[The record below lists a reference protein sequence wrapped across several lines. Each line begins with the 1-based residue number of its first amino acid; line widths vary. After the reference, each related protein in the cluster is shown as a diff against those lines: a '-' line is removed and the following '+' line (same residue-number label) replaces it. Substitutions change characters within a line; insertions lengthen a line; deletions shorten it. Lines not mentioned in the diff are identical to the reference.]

1 LIPDQSQVE
10 AAENPAKPGRPSG
23 LAATFRS
30 LRHRNYRL
38 YFFGQLISLIGTW
51 MQTTAVTWLAFKLT
65 QQSSWSALVGTATIF
80 PTFIFGAWGGV
91 LADRWPKRSLI
102 FATQS
107 LFLLLALLLAGL
119 ALGGIITPWQLLL
132 VTLAGGVVQAI
143 DLPARLSFV
152 MDMAGREDLM
162 NAVAL
167 NSLLF
172 NVARALGPALAG
184 LLLYLLD
191 PWACFLA
198 NAISYLAVL
207 WALAFMNISGHPGVV
222 TDRGSKPALL
232 GRLSR
237 LPRQPALLFLYM
249 VTAGRSLFSWP
260 FHIARNWLRALL
272 AGFGYLSRQPALLFL
287 VLLATTT
294 SLFGWP
300 FRILLPALSEHQ
312 LAAGDRGYSFML
324 SATGL
329 GALAAAWT
337 VATFGSIGHS
347 RLMITLGVCIIS
359 GSLVALSCAGSL
371 ASAAAAC
378 ALLGYGLILF
388 LSTSQSVV
396 QLSTTDH
403 NRGRIMGIWAM
414 TQSGAVPLGDIL
426 AGPAAD
432 IGGSV
437 RLVLGTEGLACAGAA
452 LALLGLFRWRQSVS
466 DRAALVT
473 GDTEVVPA
481 LTILPQGGQE
491 L

>member
-1 LIPDQSQVE
+1 MPGSGTKPAQFAFPHQISTSAVNEEE
-10 AAENPAKPGRPSG
+10 ASENPARPARLGR
-23 LAATFRS
+23 LAVTFRS
-30 LRHRNYRL
+30 LKHRNYRL

-80 PTFIFGAWGGV
+80 PTFILGAWGGM

-102 FATQS
+102 FVTQS

-119 ALGGIITPWQLLL
+119 TLGGIITPWQLLL
-132 VTLAGGVVQAI
+132 VTLAGGIVQAI
-143 DLPARLSFV
+143 DLPARLAFV

-172 NVARALGPALAG
+172 NVARVLGPALAG
-184 LLLYLLD
+184 LVLYWFE
-191 PWACFLA
+191 PWICFLA

-207 WALAFMNISGHPGVV
+207 WALAFMTISGSGRASGKPG
-222 TDRGSKPALL
+222 G
-232 GRLSR
+232 
-237 LPRQPALLFLYM
+237 
-249 VTAGRSLFSWP
+249 
-260 FHIARNWLRALL
+260 LRALL
-272 AGFGYLSRQPALLFL
+272 GGFSYLPRQPALLFL

-300 FRILLPALSEHQ
+300 FRILLPALSEHV

-337 VATFGSIGHS
+337 VATFGSTARS
-347 RLMITLGVCIIS
+347 RRLIATGVGIIS
-359 GSLVALSCAGSL
+359 AGLVALALAGSL
-371 ASAAAAC
+371 LTAAAAC
-378 ALLGYGLILF
+378 ACIGYGLILF

-396 QLSTTDH
+396 QLSSPDE

-432 IGGSV
+432 LGGSV
-437 RLVLGTEGLACAGAA
+437 RLVLSVEGLACAAA
-452 LALLGLFRWRQSVS
+452 GLGLWGLFRWRSSSTEKDSSPADNPESVS
-466 DRAALVT
+466 V
-473 GDTEVVPA
+473 
-481 LTILPQGGQE
+481 LTLLSHGSHE
-491 L
+491 A

>member
-1 LIPDQSQVE
+1 MPGHGTTQAPLATSRPTLIADQNEVE
-10 AAENPAKPGRPSG
+10 APENPAKPARVSG

-80 PTFIFGAWGGV
+80 PTFILGAWGGV

-102 FATQS
+102 FVTQS

-184 LLLYLLD
+184 IMLYLLD

-207 WALAFMNISGHPGVV
+207 WALACMNVSGTSRKVIPGPLARSAIAEKR
-222 TDRGSKPALL
+222 RGGGLRALV
-232 GRLSR
+232 GGFTY
-237 LPRQPALLFLYM
+237 LPRQPALMFL
-249 VTAGRSLFSWP
+249 
-260 FHIARNWLRALL
+260 ILL
-272 AGFGYLSRQPALLFL
+272 AA
-287 VLLATTT
+287 TT

-337 VATFGSIGHS
+337 VATFGSLARS

-359 GSLVALSCAGSL
+359 GSLVALSCSGSL

-414 TQSGAVPLGDIL
+414 TQSGAVPLGDVL

-432 IGGSV
+432 LGGSV
-437 RLVLGTEGLACAGAA
+437 RLVLGFEGLACAGAA
-452 LALLGLFRWRQSVS
+452 LGLVGLFRWRQSIS
-466 DRAALVT
+466 DRPALVAGAT
-473 GDTEVVPA
+473 DSGPA
-481 LTILPQGGQE
+481 LAILPQGGHE
-491 L
+491 P